1 MIFNPGAAPIARDDA
16 RKLHRAQPLACSS
29 RRVHQPCAK
38 NSPGFSAAAIEHLAN
53 RARSAAAA
61 LLAEDVVFTKSTL
74 PVG

>member
-1 MIFNPGAAPIARDDA
+1 MRESYTGRNRSLS
-16 RKLHRAQPLACSS
+16 RS
-29 RRVHQPCAK
+29 RRVHQTCAK
-38 NSPGFSAAAIEHLAN
+38 NSPGFSAAVIEHLAN